1 MIATSI
7 STHVSSHL
15 IIHAAAIHASFL
27 LALDSEPARICCG
40 PEDLQFTKDA
50 RSPAVCIRDAIDAAK
65 MFTGKHG
72 GNLPAD
78 ILLDQ
83 HRRDVAI
90 ASDGYIQL

>member
-15 IIHAAAIHASFL
+15 
-27 LALDSEPARICCG
+27 
-40 PEDLQFTKDA
+40 
-50 RSPAVCIRDAIDAAK
+50 IRDAIDAAK